1 MGENL
6 RILTNYSYG
15 SSCPLRAAKRSERLR
30 VQKVAKHFPQR
41 KILSWPLRNSDEL
54 KFSMKSLT
62 FFRASCLYF
71 AKKLPRKTKNC
82 SRLLEP
88 QKVAPN
94 AKSCQAQS
102 EQAYLYLHYRDVC
115 TWNTSDFVTNSCGE
129 SWDSSFFFCPSLEP
143 MSPSSK
149 GNGSSLENQMK
160 MLGLLCNQT
169 VNLKTDSKTLYD
181 SILKSKY
188 SSSIL
193 KHNKG

>member
-1 MGENL
+1 MRDCVFKRLLNISHRGKSSLDLYE
-6 RILTNYSYG
+6 ILMNWSF
-15 SSCPLRAAKRSERLR
+15 LWNRWL
-30 VQKVAKHFPQR
+30 F
-41 KILSWPLRNSDEL
+41 
-54 KFSMKSLT
+54 
-62 FFRASCLYF
+62 SCLYF
-71 AKKLPRKTKNC
+71 AKKSPRKTKNF

-88 QKVAPN
+88 QKFAPN

>member
-1 MGENL
+1 M
-6 RILTNYSYG
+6 
-15 SSCPLRAAKRSERLR
+15 LR
-30 VQKVAKHFPQR
+30 VYILLKNCPERQKIARGCYNRKKLLQTPKVAKHNPNRPIRTYITGMCLHGTQV
-41 KILSWPLRNSDEL
+41 ILLQIVVVSPGTHL
-54 KFSMKSLT
+54 
-62 FFRASCLYF
+62 
-71 AKKLPRKTKNC
+71 
-82 SRLLEP
+82 
-88 QKVAPN
+88 
-94 AKSCQAQS
+94 
-102 EQAYLYLHYRDVC
+102 
-115 TWNTSDFVTNSCGE
+115 
-129 SWDSSFFFCPSLEP
+129 CPSLEP